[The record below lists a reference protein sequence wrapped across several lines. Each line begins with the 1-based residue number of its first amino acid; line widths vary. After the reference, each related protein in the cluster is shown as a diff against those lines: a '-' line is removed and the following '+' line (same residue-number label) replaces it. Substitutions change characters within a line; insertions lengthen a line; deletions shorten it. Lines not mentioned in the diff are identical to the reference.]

1 MLNMFKTRK
10 VATYKATVDM
20 QIEEW
25 ADVMG
30 CGSYII
36 TVKRGQT
43 IGLYQY
49 GNGAFSH
56 LQIGN
61 SKVGKDGLFTPLESI
76 LSNCVIVQ

>member
-43 IGLYQY
+43 IGLYQ
-49 GNGAFSH
+49 
-56 LQIGN
+56 
-61 SKVGKDGLFTPLESI
+61 
-76 LSNCVIVQ
+76 

>member
-30 CGSYII
+30 CG
-36 TVKRGQT
+36 
-43 IGLYQY
+43 
-49 GNGAFSH
+49 
-56 LQIGN
+56 
-61 SKVGKDGLFTPLESI
+61 LFTPLESI

>member
-30 CGSYII
+30 NI
-36 TVKRGQT
+36 TNSIRGRHG
-43 IGLYQY
+43 GL
-49 GNGAFSH
+49 NE
-56 LQIGN
+56 
-61 SKVGKDGLFTPLESI
+61 K
-76 LSNCVIVQ
+76 